1 MKIGILNIG
10 TGNYRHYFPSLYYT
24 IKKYFLPDHE
34 KHFFFFCDFPEK
46 YPDDVSFL
54 HIERKGFPGDTL
66 LRYHYF
72 SMAEKY
78 IVESGVDVLY
88 YLDVDMLINDFIG
101 DEVLPTKSQPLI
113 ATAHPGFYNNY
124 TPTAPLG
131 TPETRVSSTAYVDG
145 REPRPCYW
153 AGGFNGGTT
162 EEFLK
167 MSRKIRENIDTD
179 LQKDIIA
186 IWHDE
191 SHLNRYLIS
200 NQQLTKTLLPSYC
213 YPESWN
219 LPYPKKILALDKDHE
234 AIRK

>member
-1 MKIGILNIG
+1 MKVGILNIG
-10 TGNYRHYFPSLYYT
+10 TGNYRHYFPALYYT

-46 YPDDVSFL
+46 YPDDVTFL

-72 SMAEKY
+72 SAAEKY
-78 IVESGVDVLY
+78 IRDSGVDVLY
-88 YLDVDMLINDFIG
+88 YLDVDMLINDTVG
-101 DEVLPTKSQPLI
+101 DEILPSESHGLV
-113 ATAHPGFYNNY
+113 ATAHPGFFNSY

-131 TPETRVSSTAYVDG
+131 TPETRVDSTAYVSDT
-145 REPRPCYW
+145 EERPCYW
-153 AGGFNGGTT
+153 AGGFNGGTRDD
-162 EEFLK
+162 FLE
-167 MSRKIRENIDTD
+167 MSRKIRDNIDID
-179 LQKDIIA
+179 LQKNIIA

-200 NQQLTKTLLPSYC
+200 HQDDVKTLLPSYC
-213 YPESWN
+213 YPESWS